1 LKINRTIIGVIIVE
15 DRNSEFKNDNRTRVL
30 KKILKRQGY
39 EIEEQMIIVLGE
51 AITFLFNNINYSLT
65 SNINLWYASSFN
77 IQYEK
82 NVFEKLD
89 MKKEDFNNIE
99 NKQLINFIDKKIKDN
114 HVICYVD
121 EEIFK
126 NYKAANSTKIPTV
139 RNLTSVEVID
149 IDFHNKEVVIEYAGE
164 NVEGIIDDRLKV
176 PFEKFLIA
184 AYSNSLPVSPNGSG
198 YTIEKNSFCKNN
210 NPDLDRIILKS
221 IINICRNNLGE
232 SQKEQDICVG
242 VMGMKNLLDELKLF
256 NDHVVKENSNKEVL
270 DKLFSIRFRILRKTL
285 LYGSNSLYRMQF
297 ADAIKKLSVQVN
309 SKELDSISKDISLIG
324 RRWLNFTRVIS
335 IANFRV
341 DKKEEFLKVAY
352 EGLDLIMREETEVFS
367 NLEFVVSKI
376 IKCQE
381 E

>member
-1 LKINRTIIGVIIVE
+1 
-15 DRNSEFKNDNRTRVL
+15 
-30 KKILKRQGY
+30 
-39 EIEEQMIIVLGE
+39 
-51 AITFLFNNINYSLT
+51 
-65 SNINLWYASSFN
+65 
-77 IQYEK
+77 
-82 NVFEKLD
+82 

-114 HVICYVD
+114 YVICYVD

-149 IDFHNKEVVIEYAGE
+149 VDFHNKEVVIEYAGE

-210 NPDLDRIILKS
+210 NVDLDRIILKS
-221 IINICRNNLGE
+221 IINICRSNLGE
-232 SQKEQDICVG
+232 SQKEGDLCVG
-242 VMGMKNLLDELKLF
+242 VIGMKKLLDELKLF
-256 NDHVVKENSNKEVL
+256 NDHIVKETSNKEVL

-352 EGLDLIMREETEVFS
+352 EGLDLIMKEETEVFS
-367 NLEFVVSKI
+367 NLKFVVSKI